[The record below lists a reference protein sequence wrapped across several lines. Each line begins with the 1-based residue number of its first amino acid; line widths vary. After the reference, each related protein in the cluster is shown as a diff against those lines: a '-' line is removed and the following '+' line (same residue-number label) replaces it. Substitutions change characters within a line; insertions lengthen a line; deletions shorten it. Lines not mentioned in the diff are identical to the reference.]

1 MASMVYTSCMKF
13 EMFGSYDILNNRVAV
28 AQGIFISVFPRLD
41 MYFHSCNHNHC
52 SCSLSFLIS
61 QLSLCFSLEKKFA
74 FCNIA
79 NCLFTGLGFA
89 DNGAQVRKEGHYWV
103 ESLGPGAGRIRKN
116 ISTADLIKP
125 SRYMTKLTSHF
136 QGTMFIVT
144 KVIPEFH
151 FVSQSV
157 KNNCHASLGES

>member
-28 AQGIFISVFPRLD
+28 ARGIFIFVFPRLD
-41 MYFHSCNHNHC
+41 MYFHSCNHNHW

-61 QLSLCFSLEKKFA
+61 QLSFCFSLEKNFA

-103 ESLGPGAGRIRKN
+103 ESLGPGAGRIRK
-116 ISTADLIKP
+116 
-125 SRYMTKLTSHF
+125 TSLQRILSNRQGTFRITNFAF
-136 QGTMFIVT
+136 QGTLFIAV
-144 KVIPEFH
+144 
-151 FVSQSV
+151 
-157 KNNCHASLGES
+157 AR